1 MSSRGVGAELIP
13 VQCKNSCSATTLNFP
28 HWKAALNMEVYL
40 ITAHCFGMHVKEIVE
55 VFRAMKLHCI
65 STGIHELHVG
75 STGVVALQVMS
86 PIVTME
92 TKYCSCSVAD

>member
-1 MSSRGVGAELIP
+1 MQEQLLSYNIEFPPLE
-13 VQCKNSCSATTLNFP
+13 SCTKYGSVL
-28 HWKAALNMEVYL
+28 KVYL
-40 ITAHCFGMHVKEIVE
+40 ITAHCFGMRVKEIVE
-55 VFRAMKLHCI
+55 VFRAMKLLCI

-92 TKYCSCSVAD
+92 TKCCSCSVAD

>member
-1 MSSRGVGAELIP
+1 MGLGAELMP
-13 VQCKNSCSATTLNFP
+13 VQLLSYSIEFLPLESCTKYGSVL
-28 HWKAALNMEVYL
+28 KVYMYL

-55 VFRAMKLHCI
+55 VFRAMKLLCI

-92 TKYCSCSVAD
+92 TKCCSCSVAD